1 MNEKNTHNSIIESV
15 TAKIASGEVR
25 AHSHALFVGKAIA
38 FAILGIG
45 VLITSALIINFIL
58 FSIHL
63 NSHEMLLQFGP
74 RGWSAFLRFFPWI
87 LLFVDIVCMVL
98 LSILV
103 KQFRFG
109 YRTPL
114 LYVLGGAVVLVIIS
128 GFLIEQHTP
137 ANRFFVGEGEPRGM
151 HVPLGGMMRGM
162 RTPPQIED
170 GVCRCE
176 VVSMRSAEELTLR
189 DTLTGKEFVGISS
202 PSTYGTT
209 SALVV
214 GDIVFI
220 AGDFAN
226 GTSTI
231 FGIKKIDKRG
241 SMRMRTS
248 VQGENY

>member
-25 AHSHALFVGKAIA
+25 AHPHTLFVGKAIV
-38 FAILGIG
+38 FVILGVG
-45 VLITSALIINFIL
+45 VLITSAFIINFIL

-74 RGWSAFLRFFPWI
+74 RGWSAFLRFFPWG
-87 LLFVDIVCMVL
+87 LLLIDIVCMIF
-98 LSILV
+98 LSMLV

-114 LYVLGGAVVLVIIS
+114 LYILGGAVVLVVMS
-128 GFLIEQHTP
+128 GFFIEQHTP
-137 ANRFFVGEGEPRGM
+137 ANRFFMGEGKGM
-151 HVPLGGMMRGM
+151 HSGMMRGM
-162 RTPPQIED
+162 RTPPQIEE

-176 VVSMRSAEELTLR
+176 IVSVRSDEEFVLR

-202 PSTYGTT
+202 PSAYGTT

-214 GDIVFI
+214 GDMVFI
-220 AGDFAN
+220 AGELEDDIFI
-226 GTSTI
+226 I
-231 FGIKKIDKRG
+231 FGIRKIGERG
-241 SMRMRTS
+241 LMRMYAPR
-248 VQGENY
+248 GGG